1 MVLHNL
7 KSRDKILHS
16 LPWNISSGHIYHPWA
31 TGQVLSYRTQQ
42 HVLVTGTPENGPD
55 LSLGAAITEL
65 RISQGSVH
73 MIDLLGDH
81 STGVPLQWTDV
92 QG

>member
-1 MVLHNL
+1 MGHWPGALLPNTAACPGH
-7 KSRDKILHS
+7 RDTRKWPRPL
-16 LPWNISSGHIYHPWA
+16 
-31 TGQVLSYRTQQ
+31 
-42 HVLVTGTPENGPD
+42 
-55 LSLGAAITEL
+55 LGAAITEL